1 MYFILCISFH
11 WKVREYLWY
20 SEKSY
25 LLCRVHTPP
34 APVSSSPSSSSSLS
48 HFLRHCRS
56 MTISRFTREG
66 EGGRVRF
73 GGAENIIWSITISI
87 KRLKKK
93 NSSSTKSWPSV
104 RLLESLKYLA
114 GPLRSGFKAVHL
126 WKKSNF
132 LCIFVLSGFDLILVF

>member
-56 MTISRFTREG
+56 MTISRFAREG

-93 NSSSTKSWPSV
+93 KLVFNKILAVGKTAWKP
-104 RLLESLKYLA
+104 EILA
-114 GPLRSGFKAVHL
+114 GPLRNGFKEVHL